1 MKTLSILLLHAFI
14 LLNISSCNGQNKS
27 LNPLIKNDP
36 VVSMDTSNKPKI
48 NVKVNKEFDS
58 KGNLT
63 RYDSTYSYVYK
74 GGNIDINDSLFPFR
88 SLLREPPTDL
98 FKNPG
103 ETFFSDSLFKKHFF
117 DDGFFEKYSELNKML
132 FDGSYPQ
139 VDSLGNRVRNGT
151 SPKSVNKSI

>member
-1 MKTLSILLLHAFI
+1 MIDTLH
-14 LLNISSCNGQNKS
+14 
-27 LNPLIKNDP
+27 
-36 VVSMDTSNKPKI
+36 KPNI
-48 NVKVNKEFDS
+48 NVRVNKEFDS

-88 SLLREPPTDL
+88 SLLGESPTDL

-117 DDGFFEKYSELNKML
+117 DDGFFDKYSELNRML

-139 VDSLGNRVRNGT
+139 IDSLRNRARNGT
-151 SPKSVNKSI
+151 STKKINKSI